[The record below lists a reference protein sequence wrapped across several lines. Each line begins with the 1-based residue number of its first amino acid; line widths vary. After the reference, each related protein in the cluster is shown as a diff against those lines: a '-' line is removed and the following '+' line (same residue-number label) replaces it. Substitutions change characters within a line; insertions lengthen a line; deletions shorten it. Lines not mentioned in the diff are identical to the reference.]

1 MPLKPQR
8 GFTLIEI
15 MMTIAIVA
23 ILVSI
28 GIPSLGSFFDKKRL
42 IKGAETV
49 NSQLQLARSEAIA
62 RSADIFVNFSWTNAN
77 IWALGISTTSGCNP
91 AVATPA
97 NQADWPGNSVCFLVV
112 DDGDGTIDDG
122 TGTVD
127 SDDLVQMRTLSTD
140 YTGASMTA
148 APTFTGDGGTNEIA
162 FDFVRG
168 TASTGT
174 IVLQS
179 DDGAQI
185 QISVALVGRIS
196 MCSPAGSTTKVAGYR
211 DC

>member
-1 MPLKPQR
+1 MPLKRQR

-23 ILVSI
+23 ILVTI
-28 GIPSLGSFFDKKRL
+28 GIPSMGSFFDKKRL

-49 NSQLQLARSEAIA
+49 YSQLQLARSEAIA

-77 IWALGISTTSGCNP
+77 IWGLGISTTSGCNP

-97 NQADWPGNSVCFLVV
+97 SQADWPGNNVCFLVV
-112 DDGDGTIDDG
+112 DDG

-127 SDDLVQMRTLSTD
+127 SGDLVQMRTVSTD
-140 YTGASMTA
+140 YTGVNMTA
-148 APTFTGDGGTNEIA
+148 APVFVGDGSANEIA

-179 DDGAQI
+179 DDGAEI
-185 QISVALVGRIS
+185 QISVTLVGRIS